1 MTGTLESIASCR
13 AAVLAELE
21 RTHSPRESRCCHY
34 EIERLDT
41 HPLITGLHKDIYE
54 AIEASK
60 EGITTEALRERFGDR
75 ALDAINHL
83 KQDWITLKRYGRWFA
98 VLPEFEFKVYHHHS
112 PTSLV
117 CPV

>member
-34 EIERLDT
+34 EIERLAT

-60 EGITTEALRERFGDR
+60 EGITTEALRERFGSSGTECHKPLEAR
-75 ALDAINHL
+75 LDHTKAIW
-83 KQDWITLKRYGRWFA
+83 KM
-98 VLPEFEFKVYHHHS
+98 
-112 PTSLV
+112 V
-117 CPV
+117 CRIA

>member
-1 MTGTLESIASCR
+1 MTGTLEIIASCR
-13 AAVLAELE
+13 TVVLAELE
-21 RTHSPRESRCCHY
+21 RTHSPRERHRCHY
-34 EIERLDT
+34 EIERLDA

-54 AIEASK
+54 AVETSK

-83 KQDWITLKRYGRWFA
+83 KQEWITLKRYGRWFT
-98 VLPEFEFKVYHHHS
+98 VLPEFEVEAYHNHS